1 MSINAIIGNSLSGLF
16 TNQAALRIT
25 GNNIANVNTPGYAR
39 QVVSQETVLVGSRAA
54 GVKISEIT
62 RVVDRF
68 LEQAAFTATSALS
81 EYTVQRE
88 FHDRLQ
94 GVLGR
99 PDSQSTLAGR
109 INSLFAS
116 IGELSLNAGDN
127 ILRQATLNSIQ
138 SFADESS
145 RVAQSIQDLRA
156 DTNRQIAEQVNKV
169 NDALQ
174 RIHQLNP
181 LIIREN
187 ILNGELGGL
196 EDQRSQAI
204 AEVADILDVQVNL
217 QPDGSVHV
225 LTETGVVLVD
235 SAVRELEYTAPGTV
249 TAETQFDQIKIYTL
263 DAITGERLSAFQN
276 LDPNLRG
283 GRLRGLID
291 LRDDQLR
298 DLSLSL
304 GELSASVI
312 DQLNAVH
319 NANASVPPPNSMV
332 GRLAALP
339 SADDHQFTGR
349 AVFAVVD
356 ENNQVVATHTVDFDN
371 PGIVSFD
378 DAIADANTGLA
389 GAGTLALTGGVMSF
403 TASNA
408 AHGVVIVQDP
418 AAPSDRAGRGFS
430 HYFGM
435 NDLIEGQ
442 VSGRYETG
450 LVGTQINDFGIGEQ
464 VTIRLRDGNGTV
476 LAEHTLTIAAGT
488 YDDLLADLNA
498 PGALGNVATFSLDA
512 KGTLQVTPNTGFSDV
527 RISVVNDNTSHFGTG
542 VSFSALFGVGDKYLA
557 DAAKNLRVLES
568 VANDPGRLAVAKF
581 DLSAAVGDVALSIG
595 DARGALE
602 LGSLET
608 QAFGFNA
615 AGELAAQSVTLGQYA
630 GAFLSN
636 AGLMAERVTTLEADN
651 SAMKTEIEERLSDV
665 SGVNLDEELANMV
678 IYQNSYNAAARL
690 LTTAQELYDALLNAF

>member
-39 QVVSQETVLVGSRAA
+39 QVISQETVLVGARAA
-54 GVKISEIT
+54 GVKISEIS

-68 LEQAAFTATSALS
+68 LEQAAFTATSSLG

-99 PDSQSTLAGR
+99 PDSQGTLAGR

-138 SFADESS
+138 NFADESS

-156 DTNRQIAEQVNKV
+156 DANRQIAEQVSKV

-174 RIHQLNP
+174 RIHRLNP
-181 LIIREN
+181 LIIREK

-204 AEVADILDVQVNL
+204 AQVAEILDVQVNL

-249 TAETQFDQIKIYTL
+249 TAETQFNQIKIHTL

-291 LRDDQLR
+291 LRDGQLR

-304 GELSASVI
+304 GELSANVI
-312 DQLNAVH
+312 DQLNAAH
-319 NANASVPPPNSMV
+319 NANASVPPPNS
-332 GRLAALP
+332 
-339 SADDHQFTGR
+339 
-349 AVFAVVD
+349 
-356 ENNQVVATHTVDFDN
+356 
-371 PGIVSFD
+371 
-378 DAIADANTGLA
+378 
-389 GAGTLALTGGVMSF
+389 
-403 TASNA
+403 
-408 AHGVVIVQDP
+408 
-418 AAPSDRAGRGFS
+418 
-430 HYFGM
+430 
-435 NDLIEGQ
+435 
-442 VSGRYETG
+442 
-450 LVGTQINDFGIGEQ
+450 LVGG
-464 VTIRLRDGNGTV
+464 
-476 LAEHTLTIAAGT
+476 
-488 YDDLLADLNA
+488 
-498 PGALGNVATFSLDA
+498 
-512 KGTLQVTPNTGFSDV
+512 
-527 RISVVNDNTSHFGTG
+527 
-542 VSFSALFGVGDKYLA
+542 
-557 DAAKNLRVLES
+557 
-568 VANDPGRLAVAKF
+568 
-581 DLSAAVGDVALSIG
+581 
-595 DARGALE
+595 
-602 LGSLET
+602 
-608 QAFGFNA
+608 
-615 AGELAAQSVTLGQYA
+615 
-630 GAFLSN
+630 
-636 AGLMAERVTTLEADN
+636 
-651 SAMKTEIEERLSDV
+651 
-665 SGVNLDEELANMV
+665 
-678 IYQNSYNAAARL
+678 
-690 LTTAQELYDALLNAF
+690 